1 MALDTQSPPAEPVP
15 SGAAPR
21 STSEPSGA
29 SRRGL
34 DMAAAALRIPGAP
47 VLAVARLWRRS
58 IQARVVIG
66 TLALSAALA
75 ILAGWVLMSR
85 VTDGLLDSKK
95 QSALSLAA
103 AGIDAAQAKLTAAP
117 EVGNVLDLSTVVPEL
132 THALSPS
139 DSARDDYGIVV
150 IGPSDPLIAADDEGV
165 LTSGESSPAR
175 DSVPDDL
182 LAKVQTTPGSW
193 WAYSTV
199 DYQDPSTP
207 SQPGLV
213 VGSQVR
219 VPGSGQIYSLFYV
232 FPLQEQLQT
241 LYVVRSAL
249 ITTGAVLVVLL
260 GTIAWLVTRQVVT
273 PVRLARR
280 ISERLAAGRL
290 EERMHVR
297 GEDDIAR
304 LGVSFNQMA
313 TSLQRQIQQLQE
325 LSRVQ
330 RRFVA
335 DVSHELRT
343 PLTTVRMAADLLHDQ
358 RGSFDPATARSAEL
372 LHGELDRFESLLT
385 DLLEISRFDAGAAV
399 LSLTEV
405 DLTDVA
411 RRVCDSTAGL
421 AARRGSRVRLELPE
435 SGCAVEADVRR
446 IERIVRNL
454 VVNAI
459 EYGEGRPV
467 EVRVAAG
474 DGAVAL
480 SVRDHGVGLRSGE
493 DVMVFNRFWRADP
506 ARARTRGGTG
516 LGLSIAIEDTTL
528 HGGRLEAWGK
538 TGVGSV
544 FRLSLPRRAG
554 DTFTASPLPL
564 SPPGQVGTAKAS
576 ATRPRA
582 PETSQPSI
590 R

>member
-1 MALDTQSPPAEPVP
+1 M
-15 SGAAPR
+15 AAP
-21 STSEPSGA
+21 
-29 SRRGL
+29 
-34 DMAAAALRIPGAP
+34 
-47 VLAVARLWRRS
+47 AVRLVGLWRRS

-117 EVGNVLDLSTVVPEL
+117 EVGNVLDLSTVMPEL

-139 DSARDDYGIVV
+139 DSARDDYGIIVV
-150 IGPSDPLIAADDEGV
+150 GPSDAGASAAGEGV
-165 LTSGESSPAR
+165 LTSGESSPNR
-175 DSVPDDL
+175 DSVPPDL
-182 LAKVQTTPGSW
+182 LVKVQTSPGSW
-193 WAYSTV
+193 WAYTTV
-199 DYQDPSTP
+199 HYEDPSTP
-207 SQPGLV
+207 TQPGLV
-213 VGSQVR
+213 VGSQIR
-219 VPGSGQIYSLFYV
+219 VPGTGQIFSLFYV

-241 LYVVRSAL
+241 LHVVRSAL

-260 GTIAWLVTRQVVT
+260 GTIAWLVTHQVVT

-290 EERMHVR
+290 EERMQVR

-313 TSLQRQIQQLQE
+313 ASLQRQIRQLQE

-343 PLTTVRMAADLLHDQ
+343 PLTTVRMAADLLHDR

-372 LHGELDRFESLLT
+372 LQAELDRFEALLT
-385 DLLEISRFDAGAAV
+385 DLLEISRFDAGAAT
-399 LSLTEV
+399 LTLADIDLNEV
-405 DLTDVA
+405 T
-411 RRVCDSTAGL
+411 RKVCDATSGL
-421 AARRGSRVRLELPE
+421 ASRRGSRVTVNLPRAR
-435 SGCAVEADVRR
+435 CLVEADARR

-459 EYGEGRPV
+459 EYGEGRSV
-467 EVRVAAG
+467 QVAVAAA

-480 SVRDHGVGLRSGE
+480 SVRDHGVGLKAGE
-493 DVMVFNRFWRADP
+493 DAMVFNRFWRADP
-506 ARARTRGGTG
+506 ARA
-516 LGLSIAIEDTTL
+516 
-528 HGGRLEAWGK
+528 
-538 TGVGSV
+538 
-544 FRLSLPRRAG
+544 
-554 DTFTASPLPL
+554 
-564 SPPGQVGTAKAS
+564 
-576 ATRPRA
+576 
-582 PETSQPSI
+582 
-590 R
+590 

>member
-1 MALDTQSPPAEPVP
+1 MALDTERSLSQPPAAGEVAPGLAEPRTTRQRVAEA
-15 SGAAPR
+15 GLNVLRAIAAPFV
-21 STSEPSGA
+21 E
-29 SRRGL
+29 L
-34 DMAAAALRIPGAP
+34 VHI
-47 VLAVARLWRRS
+47 WRRS

-66 TLALSAALA
+66 TLALSAVLA

-85 VTDGLLDSKK
+85 VTEGLLDSKK

-103 AGIDAAQAKLTAAP
+103 AGFDAAQAKLAAAP
-117 EVGNVLDLSTVVPEL
+117 EVGNVLDLGSVVPEL

-139 DSARDDYGIVV
+139 DTARDDYGVV
-150 IGPSDPLIAADDEGV
+150 IIGPSDPLAAHSQEGV
-165 LTSGESSPAR
+165 LTSGEASPNR
-175 DSVPDDL
+175 RSVPPGL
-182 LAKVQTTPGSW
+182 LAKVQSTPGSW

-199 DYQDPSTP
+199 RYDDPAMSP
-207 SQPGLV
+207 RPGLV
-213 VGSQVR
+213 VGSQIG
-219 VPGSGQIYSLFYV
+219 VPNTGQVYSLFYV

-260 GTIAWLVTRQVVT
+260 ATIGWLVTRQVVT

-290 EERMHVR
+290 EERMQVR

-313 TSLQRQIQQLQE
+313 ASLQRQIRQLQE
-325 LSRVQ
+325 LARVQ

-343 PLTTVRMAADLLHDQ
+343 PLTTVRMAADLLHDK
-358 RGSFDPATARSAEL
+358 RSSFDPATARSAEL
-372 LHGELDRFESLLT
+372 LQAELDRFEALLT
-385 DLLEISRFDAGAAV
+385 DLLEISRFDAGAA
-399 LSLTEV
+399 SLTLADV
-405 DLTDVA
+405 DLRSVA
-411 RRVCDSTAGL
+411 HRVCDAAAGL
-421 AARRGSRVRLELPE
+421 AEQRGSKLTVDVPGRLCL
-435 SGCAVEADVRR
+435 VEADVRR

-480 SVRDHGVGLRSGE
+480 SVRDHGVGLKTGE
-493 DVMVFNRFWRADP
+493 DVMVFSRFWRADP

-528 HGGRLEAWGK
+528 HGGRLEAWGRP
-538 TGVGSV
+538 GLGSV
-544 FRLSLPRRAG
+544 FRLTLPRRAG
-554 DTFTASPLPL
+554 DALSGSPLPL
-564 SPPGQVGTAKAS
+564 VPSGERPSAGAGPHTRVAGPDRSP
-576 ATRPRA
+576 R
-582 PETSQPSI
+582 
-590 R
+590 

>member
-1 MALDTQSPPAEPVP
+1 VELVH
-15 SGAAPR
+15 
-21 STSEPSGA
+21 
-29 SRRGL
+29 
-34 DMAAAALRIPGAP
+34 
-47 VLAVARLWRRS
+47 VWRRS

-66 TLALSAALA
+66 TLALSAILA

-85 VTDGLLDSKK
+85 VTEGLLDSKK

-103 AGIDAAQAKLTAAP
+103 AGFDAAQAKLAAAP
-117 EVGNVLDLSTVVPEL
+117 EVGNVLDLGSVVPEL

-139 DSARDDYGIVV
+139 DTARDDYGVV
-150 IGPSDPLIAADDEGV
+150 IIGPSDPLAAHSQEGV
-165 LTSGESSPAR
+165 LTSGEASPNR
-175 DSVPDDL
+175 RSVPPGL
-182 LAKVQTTPGSW
+182 LARVQSTPGSW

-199 DYQDPSTP
+199 RYDDPAMSP
-207 SQPGLV
+207 RPGLV
-213 VGSQVR
+213 VGSQIG
-219 VPGSGQIYSLFYV
+219 VPNTGQVYSLFYV

-260 GTIAWLVTRQVVT
+260 ATIGWLVTRQVVT

-290 EERMHVR
+290 EERMQVR

-313 TSLQRQIQQLQE
+313 ASLQRQIRQLQE
-325 LSRVQ
+325 LARVQ

-343 PLTTVRMAADLLHDQ
+343 PLTTVRMAADLLHDK
-358 RGSFDPATARSAEL
+358 RSSFDPATARSAEL
-372 LHGELDRFESLLT
+372 LQAELDRFEALLT
-385 DLLEISRFDAGAAV
+385 DLLEISRFDAGAA
-399 LSLTEV
+399 SLTLADV
-405 DLTDVA
+405 DLRSVA
-411 RRVCDSTAGL
+411 HRVCDAAAGL
-421 AARRGSRVRLELPE
+421 AEQRGSKLTVDVPGSLCL
-435 SGCAVEADVRR
+435 VEADVRR

-474 DGAVAL
+474 EGAVAL
-480 SVRDHGVGLRSGE
+480 SVRDHGVGLKTGE
-493 DVMVFNRFWRADP
+493 DVMVFSRFWRADP

-528 HGGRLEAWGK
+528 HGGRLEAWGRP
-538 TGVGSV
+538 GLGSV
-544 FRLSLPRRAG
+544 FRLTLPRRAG
-554 DTFTASPLPL
+554 DALSGSPLALVP
-564 SPPGQVGTAKAS
+564 SGERPSAGTGPYARIAGPDRS
-576 ATRPRA
+576 TR
-582 PETSQPSI
+582 
-590 R
+590 